1 MEIYLVIN
9 PFFDKENL
17 RRYEVFRSFQDAE
30 EYIWSEANFWEDKWD
45 WWRQEHEEKKETF
58 IFTDN
63 VNSFYKVAYILTKEV
78 R

>member
-1 MEIYLVIN
+1 MEVYITVN
-9 PFFDKENL
+9 PFLDDESLKHK
-17 RRYEVFRSFQDAE
+17 VFRSFQDAE
-30 EYIWSEANFWEDKWD
+30 EYIWSEANFWRGTWN

-58 IFTDN
+58 VFTDN